1 MPQACGRVM
10 KRPAAPGADACERA
24 DVGDLVGPALTPA
37 LSRERER
44 EPMPRP
50 WPAGRRETPSPLWE
64 GQG

>member
-50 WPAGRRETPSPLWE
+50 WPASENSLAPLGRGL
-64 GQG
+64 G

>member
-37 LSRERER
+37 LSRLRER
-44 EPMPRP
+44 
-50 WPAGRRETPSPLWE
+50 GK
-64 GQG
+64 

>member
-37 LSRERER
+37 RA
-44 EPMPRP
+44 
-50 WPAGRRETPSPLWE
+50 PAARRVSHQASSASAALASST
-64 GQG
+64 